1 MDDRTRQFLQTGQR
15 AGMMYAVVAPQTA
28 SMGLAGAH
36 LANRPGSS
44 LEFMDH
50 REYQPGDDLRRID
63 WSAYARTGKMIVK
76 LYRQEVNPHVD
87 ILVDGSESMK
97 LADSA
102 KHEATVGLT
111 AALASAT
118 RNAGFSHTAWLGVDG
133 WQMIPGSKQLPTA
146 WEQFDLTYR
155 GSLAESMQRMPPVLP
170 PQSIRVLISDL
181 LWLGDPVTFLSH
193 IAQKASAVVV
203 VQLLA
208 RADVD
213 PPARG
218 SARLV
223 DCESGDQMEVFV
235 DAAAQRRYRDA
246 MSRHQQNWSRAA
258 RQVGANMVTL
268 IAEETTHDWQLTS
281 LVAAGILKVAGT

>member
-1 MDDRTRQFLQTGQR
+1 MDDRTRQFLRTGQR

-28 SMGLAGAH
+28 ALGLAGAH

-87 ILVDGSESMK
+87 ILVDGSASMR

-102 KHEATVGLT
+102 KHEATAGLA

-118 RNAGFSHTAWLGVDG
+118 RNAGFSHTAWLGLEG
-133 WQMIPGSKQLPTA
+133 WHQVPGSKQLPTT
-146 WEQFDLTYR
+146 WEQFDLTYH
-155 GSLAESMQRMPPVLP
+155 GSPADSMQRLPPLLP
-170 PQSIRVLISDL
+170 PQSIRILISDL

-193 IAQKASAVVV
+193 IARKASAVVV

-208 RADVD
+208 RADID
-213 PPARG
+213 PPTRG

-223 DCESGDQMEVFV
+223 DCESGEQLEVFV

-258 RQVGANMVTL
+258 RQVGAKMVTL
-268 IAEETTHDWQLTS
+268 VAEDVSQDWQLTS
-281 LVAAGILKVAGT
+281 LVAAGVLKVAGT